1 MTWTETRCNS
11 IASNIGGLK
20 NNWWREFPLWHS
32 RNKSDLVSMRMWVQS
47 LASLSGLGFGIAVS
61 CVGHRCGS
69 DLALLWLANR
79 PADAALIRPLD
90 WKHPYAMSAALKKKN
105 KQTTNEENVIG
116 VDISK
121 WQKYQS
127 LCFFGPFPT
136 QNFLIILVTTE
147 DKSFKLLSLS
157 I

>member
-1 MTWTETRCNS
+1 
-11 IASNIGGLK
+11 
-20 NNWWREFPLWHS
+20 
-32 RNKSDLVSMRMWVQS
+32 
-47 LASLSGLGFGIAVS
+47 
-61 CVGHRCGS
+61 
-69 DLALLWLANR
+69 
-79 PADAALIRPLD
+79 
-90 WKHPYAMSAALKKKN
+90 MSAALKKQN